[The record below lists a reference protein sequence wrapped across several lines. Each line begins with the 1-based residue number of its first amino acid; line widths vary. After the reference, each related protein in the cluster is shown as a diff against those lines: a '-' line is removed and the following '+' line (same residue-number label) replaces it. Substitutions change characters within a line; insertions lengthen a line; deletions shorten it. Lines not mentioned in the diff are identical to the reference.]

1 LLPKSSFSGSRKW
14 RGILETGFLH
24 RRIFESV
31 KRAWKSSLKLEFVS
45 RAIDG
50 EGPSMGQW
58 DIVVLILKLI

>member
-1 LLPKSSFSGSRKW
+1 
-14 RGILETGFLH
+14 
-24 RRIFESV
+24 
-31 KRAWKSSLKLEFVS
+31 LKLEFVS